1 MQKESL
7 KKYMVIKY
15 VKLKIMVKSEAKPN
29 IYMVIPIL
37 YSSAF
42 RIKGSKALEITIELS
57 QEAGELASKFLKY
70 PHDLEYEKTF
80 IPFCLLSKKRYVG
93 MLFEFDINKGKR
105 KEMGIVLKRRDNA
118 PIVKDI
124 YGGVIDILMK
134 EKSVDKAIT
143 FTEKMLQTLVNGEVP
158 IEKLII
164 TKSLRSNYKNPKQI
178 AHKGLADR
186 IGLRDPGNKPRSGD
200 RIPYAYIV
208 NPDKKALQGNRIETP
223 SYIKDNELQL
233 DYAHYITNQIMKP
246 LLQVFA
252 LVLDKISGYNKD
264 RLQKNIDKYTEKLSD
279 NPEKLAAK
287 IIQLREKEAQVIIFD
302 KYIKMVK

>member
-1 MQKESL
+1 
-7 KKYMVIKY
+7 
-15 VKLKIMVKSEAKPN
+15 
-29 IYMVIPIL
+29 
-37 YSSAF
+37 
-42 RIKGSKALEITIELS
+42 
-57 QEAGELASKFLKY
+57 
-70 PHDLEYEKTF
+70 
-80 IPFCLLSKKRYVG
+80 

-134 EKSVDKAIT
+134 EKSVDKAII

-178 AHKGLADR
+178 AHKVLADR
-186 IGLRDPGNKPRSGD
+186 IGIRDPGNKPRSGD

-264 RLQKNIDKYTEKLSD
+264 RLQKNVDKYTEKLSD

-287 IIQLREKEAQVIIFD
+287 IIQLREKEAQAIIFD

>member
-1 MQKESL
+1 
-7 KKYMVIKY
+7 
-15 VKLKIMVKSEAKPN
+15 
-29 IYMVIPIL
+29 
-37 YSSAF
+37 
-42 RIKGSKALEITIELS
+42 
-57 QEAGELASKFLKY
+57 
-70 PHDLEYEKTF
+70 
-80 IPFCLLSKKRYVG
+80 

-134 EKSVDKAIT
+134 EKSVDKAII

-178 AHKGLADR
+178 AHKVLADR
-186 IGLRDPGNKPRSGD
+186 IGIRDPGNKPRSGD

>member
-1 MQKESL
+1 
-7 KKYMVIKY
+7 
-15 VKLKIMVKSEAKPN
+15 
-29 IYMVIPIL
+29 
-37 YSSAF
+37 
-42 RIKGSKALEITIELS
+42 
-57 QEAGELASKFLKY
+57 
-70 PHDLEYEKTF
+70 
-80 IPFCLLSKKRYVG
+80 

-178 AHKGLADR
+178 AHKVLADR
-186 IGLRDPGNKPRSGD
+186 IGIRDPGNKPRSGD

-223 SYIKDNELQL
+223 SYIKDNELLL

>member
-1 MQKESL
+1 
-7 KKYMVIKY
+7 
-15 VKLKIMVKSEAKPN
+15 
-29 IYMVIPIL
+29 
-37 YSSAF
+37 
-42 RIKGSKALEITIELS
+42 
-57 QEAGELASKFLKY
+57 
-70 PHDLEYEKTF
+70 
-80 IPFCLLSKKRYVG
+80 

-143 FTEKMLQTLVNGEVP
+143 FTEQMLQTLVNGEVP

-178 AHKGLADR
+178 AHKVLADR
-186 IGLRDPGNKPRSGD
+186 IGIRDPGNKPRSGD

-287 IIQLREKEAQVIIFD
+287 IIQLREKEAQAIIFD

>member
-1 MQKESL
+1 
-7 KKYMVIKY
+7 
-15 VKLKIMVKSEAKPN
+15 
-29 IYMVIPIL
+29 
-37 YSSAF
+37 
-42 RIKGSKALEITIELS
+42 
-57 QEAGELASKFLKY
+57 
-70 PHDLEYEKTF
+70 
-80 IPFCLLSKKRYVG
+80 

-118 PIVKDI
+118 PVVKDV

-134 EKSVDKAIT
+134 EKSVEKAIK
-143 FTEKMLQTLVNGEVP
+143 FTEKQLQALVDGDIP

-178 AHKGLADR
+178 AHKVLADR
-186 IGLRDPGNKPRSGD
+186 IGIRDPGNKPRSGD

-208 NPDKKALQGNRIETP
+208 NPDKKALQGDRIETP
-223 SYIKDNELQL
+223 TFIKDNDLQL

-252 LVLDKISGYNKD
+252 LVLEQIPGYNKT
-264 RLQKNIDKYTEKLSD
+264 RLQKNIDKYTEKLAD
-279 NPEKLAAK
+279 KPDKLEAK
-287 IIQLREKEAQVIIFD
+287 IEQLKEKEAQAIIFD